1 VDGLY
6 DYLYAVWRRVPA
18 DGLPWPCVVPF
29 RMLAELLDMFELS
42 RLILKVIDELIYNL
56 LFYNLMST
64 QPEKE

>member
-1 VDGLY
+1 
-6 DYLYAVWRRVPA
+6 
-18 DGLPWPCVVPF
+18 
-29 RMLAELLDMFELS
+29 MLAELLDMFELS

>member
-1 VDGLY
+1 
-6 DYLYAVWRRVPA
+6 
-18 DGLPWPCVVPF
+18 
-29 RMLAELLDMFELS
+29 MLDELFMFFELS